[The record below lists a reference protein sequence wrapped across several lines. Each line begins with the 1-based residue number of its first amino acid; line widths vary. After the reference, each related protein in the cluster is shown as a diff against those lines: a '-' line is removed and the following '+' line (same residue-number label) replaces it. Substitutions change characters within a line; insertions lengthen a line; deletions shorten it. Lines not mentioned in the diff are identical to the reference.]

1 MDHGSPARKSA
12 FPGSLRLAHTR
23 GAAYVIVMQP
33 KKPNVHV
40 GVFDRIAD
48 ADRAVHELGAAGIP
62 KERIT
67 VICPTCTTEKYEEYK
82 KREPSGSHAV
92 AGAATGGAIGA
103 VLGGLAAVAAGTAAA
118 AATGGAALLVAGT
131 LLAGSGGGAV
141 FGGFVGAMLTRG
153 MEREV
158 ADFYD
163 QALEKG
169 QILVAVERGEDVT
182 PEQVAAADRIF
193 AAIGSENVT
202 LRPT

>member
-1 MDHGSPARKSA
+1 MHA
-12 FPGSLRLAHTR
+12 
-23 GAAYVIVMQP
+23 

-40 GVFDRIAD
+40 GVFDRIVD
-48 ADRAVHELGAAGIP
+48 ADRAVQELVDVGIQ

-67 VICPTCTTEKYEEYK
+67 VICPTCTTEKYEEYR
-82 KREPSGSHAV
+82 KRERSGAHAV

-103 VLGGLAAVAAGTAAA
+103 VLGGLVAAAVGTAAA
-118 AATGGAALLVAGT
+118 VATGGAALLVAGS

-141 FGGFVGAMLTRG
+141 FGGFVGAMMTRG

-169 QILVAVERGEDVT
+169 QILVAVERSDEVT
-182 PEQVAAADRIF
+182 PEQVSAADRIF
-193 AAIGSENVT
+193 GARGSENVT
-202 LRPT
+202 LRPS

>member
-1 MDHGSPARKSA
+1 
-12 FPGSLRLAHTR
+12 
-23 GAAYVIVMQP
+23 MQHDQ
-33 KKPNVHV
+33 KPRVHV

-48 ADRAVHELGAAGIP
+48 ADRAVQDLVDAGIP

-67 VICPTCTTEKYEEYK
+67 VICPTCTQEKYDDYRKVE
-82 KREPSGSHAV
+82 RSGSHAV
-92 AGAATGGAIGA
+92 AGAATGGTIGA
-103 VLGGLAAVAAGTAAA
+103 VLGGLAAIATGAAAA
-118 AATGGAALLVAGT
+118 AATGGTALLVAGT

-169 QILVAVERGEDVT
+169 QILVAVERGDDVT